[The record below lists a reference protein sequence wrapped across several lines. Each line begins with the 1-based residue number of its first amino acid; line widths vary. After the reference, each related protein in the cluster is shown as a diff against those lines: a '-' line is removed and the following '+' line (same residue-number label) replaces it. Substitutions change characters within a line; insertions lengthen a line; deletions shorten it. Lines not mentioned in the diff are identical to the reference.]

1 MKKEK
6 ISGLNSQT
14 EIWNLFLRY
23 IILAKGRMYER
34 GGSIMSD
41 NYEKMLQLAKHLG
54 YSSFTGLQKTAFRSE
69 DVYDSGKD
77 LFVIGETSSGKT
89 LIPMLMYYAAY
100 QEAREKQQRTPQML
114 FVVPYRALAAQKKLE
129 IERLFQGEELD
140 IVQSTGEYRQND
152 DEIQRG
158 EVDIAVIITEK
169 VYRYASR
176 DSTFL
181 SRYDFLVIDEIG
193 LLNDNSRG
201 IRIDFILAWAHGHR
215 IRTGRP
221 RILMLG
227 TPFYSWEAYISKYG
241 FTEIK
246 ADGRP
251 VELSKNTI
259 LYHKGW
265 GILGTEGADPCVRRC
280 RLMNQARYDNL
291 LSNYEKPSISCE
303 FYPVK
308 NTLCDIIDLK
318 QKSSGKLFCP
328 YLSDTCK
335 SPAVILPT
343 NCKSISTYVL
353 SELCRYHLKE
363 KRQILIFWNN
373 REEVRRL
380 CRDLYLMLRD
390 VLPCLAD
397 GETCRQKVLDA
408 CDVNEDDVYGVLEDS
423 TLKEDKRYIYYQ
435 ALEAGIGF
443 HSSSV
448 PNELRTYIEHN
459 LLEDTKLKIVCST
472 ETLAFGVNS
481 NVDVVIIADLTKQ
494 TEQGIRYLTQNEY
507 QNYIGRAG
515 RYSKSRQ
522 KTNSKGYV
530 YTLVKKNQQTVW
542 NELIRS
548 SDTPS
553 RLYSLFFQDANT
565 AGPMFILN
573 LFTDESSK
581 FSREEIQDMIQTLPR
596 PDGYEEE
603 RLTEIVRKALNFLV
617 DKKLLQYSQQ
627 RLVGRGQKECGKRYC
642 LTLYGSQMKGY
653 ILDSSDYDLVY
664 HSIEEQT
671 DKGIWQEIDIVTLL
685 YRFLSSRHATE
696 CLGGMYTNAKA
707 EVDLQSTYENLK
719 ARYAKGDIPEWL
731 EKMNLKNDRQEKL
744 LHILVG
750 LMSWMDSDNPR
761 MIFRNCKIHYSL
773 LSKLAEQLAYLLE
786 IGQLMLRHLLTE
798 QWMERREQFRKFESF
813 GILVDELSL
822 EEEICKKEAW
832 LQKIHCSLYYGIHAG
847 VWEKF
852 LSFLE
857 ASQDEGAAALADRL
871 SPARINPETARS
883 LRKAAVRYR
892 FFERPSRAQDE
903 DIEVRNNYRDQ
914 KRQYQKDVRNM
925 GRYYDAFFAASFGEN
940 YTLEE

>member
-1 MKKEK
+1 M
-6 ISGLNSQT
+6 L
-14 EIWNLFLRY
+14 
-23 IILAKGRMYER
+23 
-34 GGSIMSD
+34 D
-41 NYEKMLQLAKHLG
+41 NYEKMLRLANHLG
-54 YSSFTGLQKTAFRSE
+54 YPSFTELQETAFRSE
-69 DVYDSGKD
+69 NVYDSGRD
-77 LFVIGETSSGKT
+77 LFIIGETSSGKT

-100 QEAREKQQRTPQML
+100 QEAREKQQRTPQVL

-201 IRIDFILAWAHGHR
+201 IRIDFILAWAHSQR
-215 IRTGRP
+215 IRSGKP

-265 GILGTEGADPCVRRC
+265 GILGTEGADPHVSRC
-280 RLMNQARYDNL
+280 RLMNQVRYNNL
-291 LSNYEKPSISCE
+291 LSSYEKPSISCE

-318 QKSSGKLFCP
+318 QKPSGGFFCP
-328 YLSDTCK
+328 YLSDICK
-335 SPAVILPT
+335 SPVAILPP
-343 NCKSISTYVL
+343 NCESISTYVL

-363 KRQILIFWNN
+363 NRQILIFWNN

-390 VLPCLAD
+390 VLPCHMD
-397 GETCRQKVLDA
+397 GETCRQKVLNA
-408 CDVNEDDVYGVLEDS
+408 CDINEDDVYGVLEDN
-423 TLKEDKRYIYYQ
+423 TLKEDERYIYYQ
-435 ALEAGIGF
+435 ALETGIGF
-443 HSSSV
+443 HSASV
-448 PNELRTYIEHN
+448 PNELRTYIEQN

-494 TEQGIRYLTQNEY
+494 TGQGMRYLTQNEY

-515 RYSKSRQ
+515 RYSRDRQ
-522 KTNSKGYV
+522 KSNSKGYV

-548 SDTPS
+548 VDTPP
-553 RLYSLFFQDANT
+553 RLYSLFFQAANT

-581 FSREEIQDMIQTLPR
+581 LSREEIQEMIQTLPR
-596 PDGYEEE
+596 PDGYEEKD
-603 RLTEIVRKALNFLV
+603 LTEIVRNALNFLV
-617 DKKLLQYSQQ
+617 DKKLLQYSRQ
-627 RLVGRGQKECGKRYC
+627 RLMGRSRKEAEKRYC
-642 LTLYGSQMKGY
+642 LTMYGSQMKGY
-653 ILDSSDYDLVY
+653 IFDSPDYDLIY
-664 HSIEEQT
+664 HAIEEQT
-671 DKGIWQEIDIVTLL
+671 DKGIWQEIDILTLL
-685 YRFLSSRHATE
+685 YRLLSSRHATE
-696 CLGGMYTNAKA
+696 YLGRIYTGARVG
-707 EVDLQSTYENLK
+707 VDFQTTYENLK
-719 ARYAKGDIPEWL
+719 VRYAKGDVPKWL
-731 EKMNLKNDRQEKL
+731 ENMEPKNEKQVKL

-813 GILVDELSL
+813 GIPVDELGL

-892 FFERPSRAQDE
+892 FFEQPSRAQDE
-903 DIEVRNNYRDQ
+903 DIEVRNNYIDQ
-914 KRQYQKDVRNM
+914 KRQYQKDVRHM
-925 GRYYDAFFAASFGEN
+925 GRYYDAFFSASFGEN